1 MNKSDFAVII
11 LTHGRHDRVYT
22 IDNLRKSGYTGEIYL
37 LCDDEDKQ
45 LELVSDCEPS
55 QAHSIFY
62 ASPSNMCAGCPF
74 LDLCKARSTMPYENY
89 LEVRNMDYRIK
100 EETER

>member
-22 IDNLRKSGYTGEIYL
+22 IDSLRKSGYTGEIYL

-45 LELVSDCEPS
+45 L
-55 QAHSIFY
+55 
-62 ASPSNMCAGCPF
+62 
-74 LDLCKARSTMPYENY
+74 DL
-89 LEVRNMDYRIK
+89 
-100 EETER
+100 